1 MGAIYRVG
9 QFVRAA
15 GAWMGPGRAD
25 EAPVSRYLPSAGVQ
39 LFQGMPAYDR
49 QHSLQVLRALL
60 NQGYTDPDL
69 LAAALLHD
77 VGKTQGGAGRLQLW
91 HRVAAV
97 LMRTFA
103 PGLLG
108 RMGQAQTGGWR
119 QPFYVQQKHGAIGA
133 ELAAQAGCSARTVA
147 LIRCHENLPA
157 DTDDPLLAALQAA
170 DCVN

>member
-1 MGAIYRVG
+1 MCGRRAPGRG
-9 QFVRAA
+9 LAGRRGPGEPLPAA
-15 GAWMGPGRAD
+15 GGRAVVPGD
-25 EAPVSRYLPSAGVQ
+25 AARTTGSTACS
-39 LFQGMPAYDR
+39 
-49 QHSLQVLRALL
+49 VLRALL
-60 NQGYTDPDL
+60 DQGHTDPDL

-119 QPFYVQQKHGAIGA
+119 QPFYVQQQHGAIGA

-147 LIRCHENLPA
+147 LIRCHEDLPA

-170 DCVN
+170 ICELG